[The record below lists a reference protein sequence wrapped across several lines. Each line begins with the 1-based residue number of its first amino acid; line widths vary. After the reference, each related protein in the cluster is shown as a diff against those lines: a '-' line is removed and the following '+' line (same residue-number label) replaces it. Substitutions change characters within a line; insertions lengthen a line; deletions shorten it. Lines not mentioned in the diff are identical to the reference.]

1 MIDLLPRRL
10 VVGTLL
16 AAAVVI
22 VVGMAYVF
30 TSRTPGTGVQVI
42 VLGIGGIVG
51 AVVLLRV
58 PAHWLPAMALA
69 FFAVVPT
76 PITRRASPSG

>member
-30 TSRTPGTGVQVI
+30 TSRTPE
-42 VLGIGGIVG
+42 
-51 AVVLLRV
+51 
-58 PAHWLPAMALA
+58 
-69 FFAVVPT
+69 
-76 PITRRASPSG
+76 RASR